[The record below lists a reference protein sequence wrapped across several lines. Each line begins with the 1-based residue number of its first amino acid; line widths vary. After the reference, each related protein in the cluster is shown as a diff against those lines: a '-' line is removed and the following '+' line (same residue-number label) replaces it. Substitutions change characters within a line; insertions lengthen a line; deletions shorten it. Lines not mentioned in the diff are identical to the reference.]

1 MPLPTRPRLLDRTAL
16 TVALLSLAGCA
27 IQPPRTEDP
36 WQHFNRKTFAFNE
49 KVDKAVV
56 RPVAV
61 GYRKITTTTMRKLI
75 GNFYSNIELPVSIVN
90 DLLQVRPVGAARN
103 TGRFA
108 VNTTIGL
115 LGFFDP
121 ASELGLTL
129 DKTDFGVTLARW
141 GVPDGPYIVLPLL
154 GPTTVRNVW
163 AWPVDSYLLD
173 PMSWYA
179 REHRFRYYAE
189 YLPIMLYYVQLR
201 ASFIDSE
208 SFLNSAYDPYLMTR
222 DAYLQ
227 RRTYLIYHG
236 NPPAAII
243 EQMQGLNDSSSD
255 DIDQLLQ
262 QQQAYE
268 QGKNGKAAT
277 APPATAPAPA
287 TSTAPP
293 ASAASSAAPAGSG
306 GRVPAPAAAGS
317 VMTPAAASSTD

>member
-1 MPLPTRPRLLDRTAL
+1 MPKMPRPRPLARTAL
-16 TVALLSLAGCA
+16 AAALLSLVGCA
-27 IQPPRTEDP
+27 IQPPKTEDP

-61 GYRKITTTTMRKLI
+61 GYRKVTTVAMRKLI

-90 DLLQVRPVGAARN
+90 DLLQVRPSGAARN

-141 GVPDGPYIVLPLL
+141 GVPDGPYMVLPLL
-154 GPTTVRNVW
+154 GPTTVRDVW

-179 REHRFRYYAE
+179 REHSLTYHAE
-189 YLPIMLYYVQLR
+189 YLPIMLYLVQLR

-236 NPPAAII
+236 NPPAAVI
-243 EQMQGLNDSSSD
+243 EQIQGVNDSSSGD
-255 DIDQLLQ
+255 LDQLLR

-268 QGKNGKAAT
+268 QDKSGNAAAAT
-277 APPATAPAPA
+277 PATAPASAASAAAPA
-287 TSTAPP
+287 P
-293 ASAASSAAPAGSG
+293 AASSAAPA
-306 GRVPAPAAAGS
+306 PAGS
-317 VMTPAAASSTD
+317 APVAATSGSTAAPAAASSTF

>member
-1 MPLPTRPRLLDRTAL
+1 MPMMPRPRPLARTAL
-16 TVALLSLAGCA
+16 AVALFSLAGCA
-27 IQPPRTEDP
+27 IQPPKTEDP

-61 GYRKITTTTMRKLI
+61 GYRKITTATMRKLI

-90 DLLQVRPVGAARN
+90 DLLQVRPAGVARN
-103 TGRFA
+103 TGRFT

-141 GVPDGPYIVLPLL
+141 GVPDGPYMVLPLL

-179 REHRFRYYAE
+179 REHSFRYYAE
-189 YLPIMLYYVQLR
+189 YLPVVLYYVQLR

-268 QGKNGKAAT
+268 QGKSGNAAGATPAAT
-277 APPATAPAPA
+277 PASATSTAPAPA
-287 TSTAPP
+287 ASAPAP
-293 ASAASSAAPAGSG
+293 AAASSAAA
-306 GRVPAPAAAGS
+306 
-317 VMTPAAASSTD
+317 PAAASSTF

>member
-1 MPLPTRPRLLDRTAL
+1 MPMMLRPRPLVRTAL
-16 TVALLSLAGCA
+16 AVALLSLAGCA
-27 IQPPRTEDP
+27 IQPPKTEDP
-36 WQHFNRKTFAFNE
+36 WQNVNRKTFAFNE

-61 GYRKITTTTMRKLI
+61 GYRKVTTATMRKLI

-90 DLLQVRPVGAARN
+90 DLLQARPAGAARN

-141 GVPDGPYIVLPLL
+141 GVPDGPYMVLPLL
-154 GPTTVRNVW
+154 GPTTVRDVW
-163 AWPVDSYLLD
+163 AWPVDGYLLD

-179 REHRFRYYAE
+179 REHSFRYYAE

-268 QGKNGKAAT
+268 QGKSGGGGAA
-277 APPATAPAPA
+277 AAAIPASAA
-287 TSTAPP
+287 STAAP
-293 ASAASSAAPAGSG
+293 ASAASSAAPAPAASA
-306 GRVPAPAAAGS
+306 PAPAAA
-317 VMTPAAASSTD
+317 SSAF

>member
-1 MPLPTRPRLLDRTAL
+1 MPMMLPPRPLVLTAL
-16 TVALLSLAGCA
+16 AVALLGLAGCA

-61 GYRKITTTTMRKLI
+61 GYRKVTTATMRKLI

-90 DLLQVRPVGAARN
+90 DLLQARPAGAARN

-141 GVPDGPYIVLPLL
+141 GVPDGPYMVLPLL
-154 GPTTVRNVW
+154 GPTTVRDVW

-179 REHRFRYYAE
+179 REHSFRYYAE

-268 QGKNGKAAT
+268 QGKSGGGGAA
-277 APPATAPAPA
+277 AAAIPASAA
-287 TSTAPP
+287 STAAP
-293 ASAASSAAPAGSG
+293 ASAASSAAPAPAASA
-306 GRVPAPAAAGS
+306 PAPGAF
-317 VMTPAAASSTD
+317 

>member
-1 MPLPTRPRLLDRTAL
+1 MPMMLRPRPLVRTAL
-16 TVALLSLAGCA
+16 AVALLSLAGCA
-27 IQPPRTEDP
+27 IQPPKTEDP
-36 WQHFNRKTFAFNE
+36 WQNVNRKTFAFNE
-49 KVDKAVV
+49 KVDRAVV

-61 GYRKITTTTMRKLI
+61 GYRKVTTATMRKLI

-90 DLLQVRPVGAARN
+90 DLLQARPAGAARN

-141 GVPDGPYIVLPLL
+141 GVPDGPYMVLPLL
-154 GPTTVRNVW
+154 GPTTVRDVW
-163 AWPVDSYLLD
+163 AWPVDGYLLD

-179 REHRFRYYAE
+179 REHSFRYYAE

-268 QGKNGKAAT
+268 QGKSGGGGAA
-277 APPATAPAPA
+277 AAAF
-287 TSTAPP
+287 P
-293 ASAASSAAPAGSG
+293 ASAASTAAPASAASTAA
-306 GRVPAPAAAGS
+306 PAPAASA
-317 VMTPAAASSTD
+317 PAPGAF

>member
-1 MPLPTRPRLLDRTAL
+1 MPMLPRPRLLDRTAL
-16 TVALLSLAGCA
+16 AVALLALAGCA

-61 GYRKITTTTMRKLI
+61 GYRKITTATMRKLI

-141 GVPDGPYIVLPLL
+141 GVPDGPYMVLPLL
-154 GPTTVRNVW
+154 GPTTVRDVW

-243 EQMQGLNDSSSD
+243 EQMQGVNDSSSN

-268 QGKNGKAAT
+268 QGKNGKAAAT
-277 APPATAPAPA
+277 TPATAPAPA
-287 TSTAPP
+287 ASTAPP
-293 ASAASSAAPAGSG
+293 ASAASSAARAGSG
-306 GRVPAPAAAGS
+306 SVPAPATAGS
-317 VMTPAAASSTD
+317 VMAPAAASSTD

>member
-1 MPLPTRPRLLDRTAL
+1 MSMMLRPRPLVRTAL
-16 TVALLSLAGCA
+16 AVALLSLAGCA
-27 IQPPRTEDP
+27 IQPPKTEDP
-36 WQHFNRKTFAFNE
+36 WQNVNRKTFAFNE

-61 GYRKITTTTMRKLI
+61 GYRKVTTATMRKLI

-90 DLLQVRPVGAARN
+90 DLLQARPAGAARN

-141 GVPDGPYIVLPLL
+141 GVPDGPYMVLPLL
-154 GPTTVRNVW
+154 GPTTVRDVW

-179 REHRFRYYAE
+179 REHSFRYYAE

-268 QGKNGKAAT
+268 QGKRGGGGAA
-277 APPATAPAPA
+277 AAAIPASAA
-287 TSTAPP
+287 STAAP
-293 ASAASSAAPAGSG
+293 ASAASSAAPAPAASA
-306 GRVPAPAAAGS
+306 PAPAAA
-317 VMTPAAASSTD
+317 SSAF

>member
-1 MPLPTRPRLLDRTAL
+1 MPMTHRSRPLARTAL
-16 TVALLSLAGCA
+16 AVTLLSLAGCA
-27 IQPPRTEDP
+27 IQPPKTEDP
-36 WQHFNRKTFAFNE
+36 WQSFNRKTFAFNE

-61 GYRKITTTTMRKLI
+61 GYRKVTTETMRKLI

-90 DLLQVRPVGAARN
+90 DLLQVRPAGAARN

-141 GVPDGPYIVLPLL
+141 GVPDGPYMVLPLL
-154 GPTTVRNVW
+154 GPTTVRNIW

-179 REHRFRYYAE
+179 REHNFKYHAE
-189 YLPIMLYYVQLR
+189 YLPVMLYFVQLR

-236 NPPAAII
+236 NPPAAVI
-243 EQMQGLNDSSSD
+243 EQMQGLNDSSSN

-268 QGKNGKAAT
+268 QAKHGGGGAPAA
-277 APPATAPAPA
+277 PAAAPAPA
-287 TSTAPP
+287 TSAAPKP
-293 ASAASSAAPAGSG
+293 AASTSAPAAASSASA
-306 GRVPAPAAAGS
+306 
-317 VMTPAAASSTD
+317 PAAASSTI

>member
-1 MPLPTRPRLLDRTAL
+1 MPMTHRSRPLARTAL
-16 TVALLSLAGCA
+16 AVTLLSLAGCA
-27 IQPPRTEDP
+27 IQPPKTEDP
-36 WQHFNRKTFAFNE
+36 WQSFNRKTFAFNE

-61 GYRKITTTTMRKLI
+61 GYRKITTETMRKLI

-90 DLLQVRPVGAARN
+90 DLLQVRPAGAAQN

-141 GVPDGPYIVLPLL
+141 GVPDGPYMVLPLL
-154 GPTTVRNVW
+154 GPTTVRNIW

-179 REHRFRYYAE
+179 REHNFKYHAE
-189 YLPIMLYYVQLR
+189 YLPVMLYFVQLR

-236 NPPAAII
+236 NPPAAVI
-243 EQMQGLNDSSSD
+243 EQMQGLNDSSSN

-268 QGKNGKAAT
+268 QAKHGGGGAPAA
-277 APPATAPAPA
+277 PAAAPAPA
-287 TSTAPP
+287 TSAAPKP
-293 ASAASSAAPAGSG
+293 AAST
-306 GRVPAPAAAGS
+306 PAPAAAS
-317 VMTPAAASSTD
+317 SASAPAAASSTI

>member
-1 MPLPTRPRLLDRTAL
+1 MPMMPRQRPLARTAL
-16 TVALLSLAGCA
+16 AVALISLAGCA
-27 IQPPRTEDP
+27 IQPPKTEDP
-36 WQHFNRKTFAFNE
+36 WQNFNRKTFAFNE

-61 GYRKITTTTMRKLI
+61 GYRKVTTTTMRKLV

-115 LGFFDP
+115 LGLFDP

-141 GVPDGPYIVLPLL
+141 GVPDGPYMVLPLL
-154 GPTTVRNVW
+154 GPSTVRDVW
-163 AWPVDSYLLD
+163 SWPVDSYLLD

-179 REHRFRYYAE
+179 RAHNFRYYAE
-189 YLPIMLYYVQLR
+189 YLPVVLYYVQLR

-236 NPPAAII
+236 NPPAAVI
-243 EQMQGLNDSSSD
+243 EQMQGVSDSSSD
-255 DIDQLLQ
+255 EIDQLLL

-268 QGKNGKAAT
+268 QGKHGRGGAA
-277 APPATAPAPA
+277 PAAVPAPA
-287 TSTAPP
+287 TSA
-293 ASAASSAAPAGSG
+293 AAPATSAAAPAPAAGA
-306 GRVPAPAAAGS
+306 PAPAAAGS
-317 VMTPAAASSTD
+317 AAAPATASSTH

>member
-1 MPLPTRPRLLDRTAL
+1 MPKMPRPRPLARTAL
-16 TVALLSLAGCA
+16 AAALLSLVGCA
-27 IQPPRTEDP
+27 IQPPKTEDP

-49 KVDKAVV
+49 KVDKTVV

-90 DLLQVRPVGAARN
+90 DLLQVRPAGAAQN

-108 VNTTIGL
+108 INTTIGL

-141 GVPDGPYIVLPLL
+141 GVPDGPYMVLPLL
-154 GPTTVRNVW
+154 GPTTVRDVW
-163 AWPVDSYLLD
+163 AWPVDGYLLD

-179 REHRFRYYAE
+179 REHSFRYYAE
-189 YLPIMLYYVQLR
+189 YLPIVLYYVQLR

-236 NPPAAII
+236 NPPAAVI
-243 EQMQGLNDSSSD
+243 EQIQGLNDSSSG
-255 DIDQLLQ
+255 DIDQLLR

-268 QGKNGKAAT
+268 QGKSGNAAAAT
-277 APPATAPAPA
+277 PATAPASAASAAAPA
-287 TSTAPP
+287 P
-293 ASAASSAAPAGSG
+293 AASSAAPAPAGSAP
-306 GRVPAPAAAGS
+306 VPATSGSTAA
-317 VMTPAAASSTD
+317 PAAASSTF

>member
-1 MPLPTRPRLLDRTAL
+1 MPMLPRPRLLNRTAL
-16 TVALLSLAGCA
+16 AVALLGLAGCA

-61 GYRKITTTTMRKLI
+61 GYRKITTVTVRKLI

-90 DLLQVRPVGAARN
+90 DLLQVRPAGAARN

-108 VNTTIGL
+108 INTTIGL

-141 GVPDGPYIVLPLL
+141 GVPDGPYMVLPLL

-277 APPATAPAPA
+277 ATPAKVPAPTA
-287 TSTAPP
+287 SAAPP
-293 ASAASSAAPAGSG
+293 ASAAGPAAPAGSG
-306 GRVPAPAAAGS
+306 RAPAPATAGS
-317 VMTPAAASSTD
+317 VMAPAAASSTD

>member
-1 MPLPTRPRLLDRTAL
+1 MPMMLRPRPLVRTAL
-16 TVALLSLAGCA
+16 AVALLSLAGCA
-27 IQPPRTEDP
+27 IQPPKTEDP
-36 WQHFNRKTFAFNE
+36 WQNVNRKTFAFNE

-61 GYRKITTTTMRKLI
+61 GYRKVTTATMRKLI

-90 DLLQVRPVGAARN
+90 DLLQARPTGAARN

-141 GVPDGPYIVLPLL
+141 GVPDGPYMVLPLL
-154 GPTTVRNVW
+154 GPTTVRDVW
-163 AWPVDSYLLD
+163 AWPVDGYLLD

-179 REHRFRYYAE
+179 REHSFRYYAE

-268 QGKNGKAAT
+268 QGKSGGGGAA
-277 APPATAPAPA
+277 AAAIPASAA
-287 TSTAPP
+287 STAAP
-293 ASAASSAAPAGSG
+293 ASAASSAAPAPAASA
-306 GRVPAPAAAGS
+306 PAPAAA
-317 VMTPAAASSTD
+317 SSAF